1 MTQII
6 RKIDQGAYKIIMPE
20 KIGAILFDSP
30 HSWAEY
36 PADFKPSC
44 RREDL
49 LTSLDA
55 FVDELFSA
63 APQFGMPLLVA
74 KFPRFYLDVNR
85 KIDDIDPEMLTA
97 PFEGSVNP
105 SAKSKVGM
113 GLIRRFAL
121 PNIAV
126 YDHLL
131 TPQQVQQRIDNY
143 YKPYY
148 AALGKLIDDAYQQHG
163 RALHIDCHSMKSRG
177 NAMNEDNGAL
187 RPDIVVSD
195 RDHKT
200 SRPEVTE
207 YIAELFRDE
216 GLSVKINDPY
226 KGAELISHYADV
238 SAKKYGI
245 QIELNRAIYMNEQE
259 FTKKPGDFEKLQ
271 ASLAR
276 IIEKLSVY
284 SF

>member
-6 RKIDQGAYKIIMPE
+6 QEIDQAAYKIIMPE
-20 KIGAILFDSP
+20 KIGAVLFDSP
-30 HSWAEY
+30 HSWGEY
-36 PADFKPSC
+36 PVDFKPSC

-55 FVDELFSA
+55 FVDELFGA

-85 KIDDIDPEMLTA
+85 EIDDIDPEMLTA
-97 PFEGSVNP
+97 PFMSPVNP

-131 TPQQVQQRIDNY
+131 TPEQVQHRIDNY
-143 YKPYY
+143 YTPYY
-148 AALGKLIDDAYQQHG
+148 AALGKLIDTAYQQHG
-163 RALHIDCHSMKSRG
+163 RVLHIDCHSMKSRG
-177 NAMNEDNGAL
+177 NAMNDDNGAL

-200 SRPEVTE
+200 SCPQVTE
-207 YIAELFRDE
+207 YIGELFRAE
-216 GLSVKINDPY
+216 GLSVGINDPY
-226 KGAELISHYADV
+226 KGAELISRFADV
-238 SAKKYGI
+238 PAKKYGV
-245 QIELNRAIYMNEQE
+245 QIELNRGIYMNEQE
-259 FTKKPGDFEKLQ
+259 FTRKSGDFEKLQ
-271 ASLAR
+271 AS
-276 IIEKLSVY
+276 ITHVIEKLSEY